1 MLLEIKYLRIII
13 VLLGLSFKQAIV
25 AQEGS
30 YEISVPRLQESVK
43 IDGVLNEEVWNSAAS
58 FSNFSQVEPK
68 SFAKPSQKTEVRVFS
83 TSSALYIGVKCFDT
97 EPDKILYKERRRDN
111 PGRGDD
117 RVRIAFDTFGRGTN
131 YYYFGVAGGGGK
143 ADGVVKAGSRPDL
156 TWDTIW
162 DCDTSLDSEGWYVEF
177 EIPFRSLAFDKNNS
191 VWGFNIERE
200 IRRNNEKLDGLL
212 LRDYV
217 LCGHYKD

>member
-68 SFAKPSQKTEVRVFS
+68 SFAKPSQKMITMLGLSGQRLQGWS
-83 TSSALYIGVKCFDT
+83 QGT
-97 EPDKILYKERRRDN
+97 
-111 PGRGDD
+111 PG
-117 RVRIAFDTFGRGTN
+117 VRIFN
-131 YYYFGVAGGGGK
+131 
-143 ADGVVKAGSRPDL
+143 L
-156 TWDTIW
+156 
-162 DCDTSLDSEGWYVEF
+162 SLKSD
-177 EIPFRSLAFDKNNS
+177 RHAKL
-191 VWGFNIERE
+191 VW
-200 IRRNNEKLDGLL
+200 
-212 LRDYV
+212 
-217 LCGHYKD
+217 